1 MSEADVE
8 SSGRRKWAW
17 PYAPPM
23 TPEEL
28 VTAFLATFDRGDADE
43 MASFFTDD
51 GEYQNVPRPAAVGRD
66 AVRAYMAHLNDVITM
81 TGVVVHN
88 QVASGSVVINER
100 TDSFLYNGVPVS
112 MPVCGVFEI
121 EGDKI
126 KKWREYADSAQ
137 LSS

>member
-1 MSEADVE
+1 MSPD
-8 SSGRRKWAW
+8 
-17 PYAPPM
+17 
-23 TPEEL
+23 EL

-51 GEYQNVPRPAAVGRD
+51 GEYQNVPRPPAIGRD
-66 AVRAYMAHLNDVITM
+66 AVRDYMVQLNEVITM
-81 TGVVVHN
+81 TGVVVHH

-121 EGDKI
+121 VGDKI
-126 KKWREYADSAQ
+126 SKWREYADSAQ
-137 LSS
+137 LAG